1 MACPYCRQPVTLLI
15 PNFPISNTPEARLHE
30 QRLDE
35 YNVSHGRVE
44 PANWI
49 ERIRTTPLLIRAIAR
64 DFAAD
69 PRRLVGILYLSARG
83 LGLLKTLLSGI
94 VYLLSPIDLLPE
106 MYFGALGLIDDIIVF
121 FVVLAILVNVYR
133 AFLVN
138 RGRNR

>member
-1 MACPYCRQPVTLLI
+1 M
-15 PNFPISNTPEARLHE
+15 HE

-83 LGLLKTLLSGI
+83 LGLLKTLLSAI